1 MSAKKKDDDLTD
13 IPVLIYANFV
23 SAKAGTKPKLRI
35 ENPRNLSNDLATIYH
50 GDYDLLLEELADLVD
65 DTDAELSFQFD
76 DKHSYCIDWRA
87 WDQDTAIF
95 GRRSKEDGDNNGVIT
110 QSKLVPIR
118 DEKEFSKHV
127 RKCGLSVS
135 NN

>member
-76 DKHSYCIDWRA
+76 DKHLYCID
-87 WDQDTAIF
+87 
-95 GRRSKEDGDNNGVIT
+95 
-110 QSKLVPIR
+110 
-118 DEKEFSKHV
+118 
-127 RKCGLSVS
+127 
-135 NN
+135 